1 MTETMRQYDVV
12 IAKLAGRSR
21 PDEES
26 LTDLLNERS
35 RAGWQFQWMTPLSPA
50 RMLVVFYRDAE

>member
-12 IAKLAGRSR
+12 IAKLVGRSR

-35 RAGWQFQWMTPLSPA
+35 RGGWQFQWMTPLSAA
-50 RMLVVFYRDAE
+50 RMLVVFHRDAE